1 MLGLSRD
8 LSVHRPPS
16 PRAWRTARPGNRRAH
31 MTETSVSF
39 AGDLTDDPSS
49 SPPSQ
54 SSPGPCFQVGVRS
67 AGLEGV
73 VLMRDLADRAIA

>member
-8 LSVHRPPS
+8 LSVHRPPGS
-16 PRAWRTARPGNRRAH
+16 RTWQTARPGNRKGRT

-49 SPPSQ
+49 SPPSP
-54 SSPGPCFQVGVRS
+54 SSLGPVSVGVRS
-67 AGLEGV
+67 AGAGGV